1 MRARD
6 IVSCTLLAVSAFACG
21 GDKSVAPDVEQPLG
35 AATFSFTVSGAL
47 SHVVTGTSSQWETWN
62 PDWQM
67 SGLYFG
73 GMAPGGAEAALG
85 MMRETSWTPTVG
97 TFGIDQMTTVAVYA
111 YGTTPRVWVGSS
123 GTLTVERVE
132 AAKVSGRFN
141 FVASEYDPT
150 TMFPLVPTTTIQVSG
165 TFIADRT

>member
-1 MRARD
+1 MRARRM
-6 IVSCTLLAVSAFACG
+6 VSLTLLAVSALACG

-35 AATFSFTVSGAL
+35 AATFSFNVSGAL
-47 SHVVTGTSSQWETWN
+47 SHSVSGTSSQWETWN
-62 PDWQM
+62 TDWQM

-73 GMAPGGAEAALG
+73 GMAGGAEAALG
-85 MMRETSWTPTVG
+85 IMRETSWTPTVG
-97 TFGIDQMTTVAVYA
+97 TFGIDQTTTVAVYA

-132 AAKVSGRFN
+132 TAKVSGRFN
-141 FVASEYDPT
+141 IVASEYDPT
-150 TMFPLVPTTTIQVSG
+150 TMLPLVPTTTIQVSG